1 MLRLFFTVILLIN
14 ATRLAADEPGPFKL
28 SAPAGWGGE
37 TIQLPPGFA
46 RDMSLK
52 GLEHIRFAPGMMKPE
67 SESFFS
73 YAFVFELQ
81 PKPEL
86 SEEVIKDDL
95 LKYYRGLCKAVVDGK
110 VPDLDPSKFSLQL
123 QPVKVEAKASSD
135 DKAAKGPTEY
145 TGTLDWIEPFATK
158 KPQKLNL
165 EIQIRTTPDRNDI
178 FVCVSPLAR
187 DAELWK
193 QLHKI
198 RDDYWKK

>member
-1 MLRLFFTVILLIN
+1 MLRIFTVGLVMAGTIL
-14 ATRLAADEPGPFKL
+14 TADEPSPVKL
-28 SAPAGWGGE
+28 AAPAGWGGE

-46 RDMSLK
+46 PDMKLNGS
-52 GLEHIRFAPGMMKPE
+52 EHIRFAPGMMKPE

-73 YAFVFELQ
+73 YAFVFELE

-86 SEEVIKDDL
+86 TEEVIKEEF
-95 LKYYRGLCKAVVDGK
+95 LKYYRGLCKAVLNGTI
-110 VPDLDPSKFSLQL
+110 PDLDPSTFMLQL
-123 QPVKVEAKASSD
+123 DRAKDDASAAEE
-135 DKAAKGPTEY
+135 KAANGLAEY

-165 EIQIRTTPDRNDI
+165 EIRTWSREDRNYI

-187 DAELWK
+187 DKEIWK

-198 RDDYWKK
+198 REDYLKK